1 MRTSDVSPLAKAQV
15 EFVLLRSSVPA
26 GRVQLILRSGLTRCP
41 EPPTTASVE
50 ASPARTGAQTRA
62 RLQPAKCSQCAFSLP
77 MSPMYI
83 YDSIKAALHGME
95 EVIGS
100 IPIRST
106 KSLKRLE
113 PLPEEIAHPIGN

>member
-1 MRTSDVSPLAKAQV
+1 
-15 EFVLLRSSVPA
+15 
-26 GRVQLILRSGLTRCP
+26 
-41 EPPTTASVE
+41 
-50 ASPARTGAQTRA
+50 
-62 RLQPAKCSQCAFSLP
+62 